1 MATKAENKDL
11 FAPLKNLKF
20 VDRDLVKPNDYNPNK
35 VLEKNLQLLMES
47 IMSNGFCF
55 PIVIRPDYT
64 IIDGFHRWMVSGRE
78 PLKTMLGN
86 KIPVVIVEHKDKA
99 DDMAGTVT
107 FNRARGTHLLEP
119 MENIVKQMLDEGQT
133 VDDISKKLGMSKEE
147 IFRLSKLDRDTFL
160 ELVTK
165 RQTFSKAKVI
175 KSY

>member
-1 MATKAENKDL
+1 
-11 FAPLKNLKF
+11 
-20 VDRDLVKPNDYNPNK
+20 
-35 VLEKNLQLLMES
+35 
-47 IMSNGFCF
+47 
-55 PIVIRPDYT
+55 
-64 IIDGFHRWMVSGRE
+64 
-78 PLKTMLGN
+78 
-86 KIPVVIVEHKDKA
+86 
-99 DDMAGTVT
+99 MAGTVT

-133 VDDISKKLGMSKEE
+133 VDEISKKLGMSKEE

>member
-1 MATKAENKDL
+1 MSTKTENKDL

-133 VDDISKKLGMSKEE
+133 VDEISKKLGMSKEE